1 MQRATAGGEICLG
14 HALRT
19 SASPEPAQANHS
31 PRVSFSML
39 KGFQMRK
46 LRHGARSYPAAG
58 ITLLLTLLPGSRS
71 WATHAQPSGAPA
83 GCPHPASTL
92 IPSWSR
98 GVEVR
103 RGRNGGSPARSGGE
117 SRTR

>member
-39 KGFQMRK
+39 KGFQMGK

-58 ITLLLTLLPGSRS
+58 ITLLLTLLPVF
-71 WATHAQPSGAPA
+71 
-83 GCPHPASTL
+83 CPHPASTL